1 MGISAI
7 TSIILFSEHQLI
19 NLGEI
24 MIRFL
29 SKLFCITVYDYES
42 NIFTEVEYQENDK
55 NKPD

>member
-29 SKLFCITVYDYES
+29 SKLFCIPVYDYES